1 MASLQCSPTDRG
13 EDGQCGCATCAE
25 STVTA
30 GVWLGRRRILAGGAA
45 ALVAGASLVGPRSAR
60 AQSSLRPDE
69 ALQRLMEGNDRFVR
83 SQLTSL
89 RDDLAALRTATVS
102 KQEPFAA
109 VLSCADSRV
118 PVELVFDQSIGRLFV
133 TRVAGN
139 MASPEV
145 IASLEYGAEVLG
157 ARVIMVLGHEGCG
170 AVAAAL
176 AGKPEPGQISA
187 LFAPLRAAVE
197 RAGPDPVAVC
207 QANARIQADILST
220 ASPVL
225 ADLIEHGSLK
235 VVSGYYALAT
245 GKVSLL

>member
-1 MASLQCSPTDRG
+1 MPP
-13 EDGQCGCATCAE
+13 
-25 STVTA
+25 A
-30 GVWLGRRRILAGGAA
+30 GVWLGRRRFLAGVTA
-45 ALVAGASLVGPRSAR
+45 ALVAGGGSLIAARPAR
-60 AQSSLRPDE
+60 AQTSLRPDE
-69 ALQRLMEGNDRFVR
+69 ALQRLMAGNDRFVK

-89 RDDLAALRTATVS
+89 QEDLDTLRKANVD

-109 VLSCADSRV
+109 ILSCADSRV

-139 MASPEV
+139 MASPEM

-157 ARVIMVLGHEGCG
+157 TRVIMVLGHEGCG
-170 AVAAAL
+170 AVKAAL
-176 AGKPEPGQISA
+176 AGTAEPGQISA
-187 LFAPLRAAVE
+187 LFAPLRAAVV
-197 RAGPDPVAVC
+197 RAGPDPTAVC

-225 ADLIEHGSLK
+225 AELIKQGNLK
-235 VVSGYYALAT
+235 IVAGYYALAT